1 MFKISLFTQVALVLA
16 FGLGFPEF
24 AHSQSPLQCSEIYE
38 VSEAQALPPHPMS
51 SAVQKLVI
59 KKEMVLEFLDVFTG
73 QTQRQVQ
80 KLGRQIE
87 KIVEA
92 FVRDQDLSES
102 TINRLIELNEKME
115 AYALRIE
122 ERAPLLNTDPLRLR
136 RLLFIRE
143 PIDPKYV
150 YYAKDLPGFGRVDIH
165 FSREV
170 ADFFNQ
176 TGPPRDTVFPA
187 IFRGRVGNRGQDG
200 IKNFTDTIIRPPDAR
215 EWALMELKRIGG
227 GEARVM
233 IMQTEGHLF
242 FFKVFTNHNRVE
254 YVNKENVPQL
264 FFQSQFYQDWAASQ

>member
-102 TINRLIELNEKME
+102 TINRLIELNEKMVGLLRHRHRFKKDPRQVPVTLT
-115 AYALRIE
+115 ARKAVIQKNFGKYALDIMEHLRGIE
-122 ERAPLLNTDPLRLR
+122 MVLSFSTYPVGAT
-136 RLLFIRE
+136 
-143 PIDPKYV
+143 ID
-150 YYAKDLPGFGRVDIH
+150 DQGSNIQTTVDH
-165 FSREV
+165 V
-170 ADFFNQ
+170 VN
-176 TGPPRDTVFPA
+176 
-187 IFRGRVGNRGQDG
+187 
-200 IKNFTDTIIRPPDAR
+200 NFTKI
-215 EWALMELKRIGG
+215 L
-227 GEARVM
+227 
-233 IMQTEGHLF
+233 GHS
-242 FFKVFTNHNRVE
+242 N
-254 YVNKENVPQL
+254 
-264 FFQSQFYQDWAASQ
+264 